1 VTNNDELTPELSR
14 VLRGSILKLLRARH
28 NTQLSRM
35 DDVALTH
42 ALISLAFRVD
52 VRAVVTLLQDMQQR
66 GYVRYDQRR
75 DSITLRV
82 RVEKIEL
89 LPMGRDIVEE
99 NIPAP
104 AAVEL

>member
-1 VTNNDELTPELSR
+1 VANEDELTPEVTR

-42 ALISLAFRVD
+42 ALISLAFRIEVK
-52 VRAVVTLLQDMQQR
+52 AVVTVLQDLRGR
-66 GYVRYDQRR
+66 GYVQYTQRR
-75 DSITLRV
+75 DPITLRT

-89 LPMGRDIVEE
+89 TPEGRDIVEE
-99 NIPAP
+99 NVPRP
-104 AAVEL
+104 MAVEL